1 MFKLLKEINN
11 LKFTNMKTLIIL
23 IMSSLFFSN
32 IKNNKENDSIEKV
45 MKIKIK
51 KNNVIINNDVL
62 TTRMPI
68 IILKRD

>member
-1 MFKLLKEINN
+1 MTTLTI
-11 LKFTNMKTLIIL
+11 LII
-23 IMSSLFFSN
+23 SSLFFANVPTS
-32 IKNNKENDSIEKV
+32 KEKDSIQKI